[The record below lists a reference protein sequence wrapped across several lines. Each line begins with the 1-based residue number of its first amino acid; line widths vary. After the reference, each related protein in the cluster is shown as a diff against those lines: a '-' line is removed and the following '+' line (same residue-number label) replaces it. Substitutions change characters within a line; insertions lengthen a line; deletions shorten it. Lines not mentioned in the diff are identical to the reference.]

1 MLFIITRAL
10 RALPSVIGPMI
21 AGNPAA
27 YRRRSAIK
35 RKAILM
41 IAALLLVGM
50 TFSVLAQ
57 GAVGRIEDPMS
68 MWFLLLKVIIM
79 WTLLLM
85 AYTFLMAWIKTK
97 RHQIKAA
104 WRAHGRRG
112 RTQTQNQGSHADP
125 FQVSRRASA
134 GFDARAGFDVND
146 AGPVFDITTLRTPA
160 QREQARRDR
169 ATAGLG
175 HLDVT
180 DEHGQAK
187 GFFDPATGYAPS
199 RFPSTYEQ
207 TKAML
212 DAAKAARRASNAGAI
227 DDGRTISI

>member
-1 MLFIITRAL
+1 MLFLITRAL
-10 RALPSVIGPMI
+10 RALPNVIGPMI

-27 YRRRSAIK
+27 YRRRGAIK

-50 TFSVLAQ
+50 TVSVLVQ
-57 GAVGRIEDPMS
+57 GMAGRIEDPAA
-68 MWFLLLKVIIM
+68 MWLLLLKVIIM

-97 RHQIKAA
+97 RYQIKAA

-112 RTQTQNQGSHADP
+112 RTRTQNQGSHADP
-125 FQVSRRASA
+125 FQVSRRAGA
-134 GFDARAGFDVND
+134 GFDANGADS
-146 AGPVFDITTLRTPA
+146 VFDITTLRTPA

-169 ATAGLG
+169 AAAGLG

-180 DEHGQAK
+180 DEHGQTK

-227 DDGRTISI
+227 DDGRTTSI